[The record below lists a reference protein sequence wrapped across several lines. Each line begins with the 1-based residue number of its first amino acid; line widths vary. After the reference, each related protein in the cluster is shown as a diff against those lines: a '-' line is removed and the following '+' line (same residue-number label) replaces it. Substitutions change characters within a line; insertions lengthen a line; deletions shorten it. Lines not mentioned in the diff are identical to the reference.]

1 MGGILFGIV
10 PVDGIKLHAPFPAPF
25 HGLVQQLSFTYGPQY
40 QAVAVFNQ
48 HLQRIGGK
56 RDFVPYFRVTVL
68 YDCAVKINGD
78 SHDAYVLL

>member
-1 MGGILFGIV
+1 M
-10 PVDGIKLHAPFPAPF
+10 
-25 HGLVQQLSFTYGPQY
+25 LVY
-40 QAVAVFNQ
+40 Q
-48 HLQRIGGK
+48 HLQRSDGK

>member
-1 MGGILFGIV
+1 MRC
-10 PVDGIKLHAPFPAPF
+10 PS
-25 HGLVQQLSFTYGPQY
+25 LSSSALGSLKFTSDPLL
-40 QAVAVFNQ
+40 AVAVFNQ

-56 RDFVPYFRVTVL
+56 RDFVPYFRVAVL